1 MRRSGCRAGGTSLEH
16 ERTEQRRVERG
27 QQRRRL
33 LLRAVEDAA
42 RAGAL
47 AEVED
52 DRAEVD
58 AGLEGRALD
67 GVGDDPGGVER
78 RPAPRERAFAN
89 GEPAS
94 VEPVAEL
101 PVAVD
106 SERDPGDREREQQS
120 SWPEPADD
128 QRPGCEDEWN
138 GDGADDSPRARRGR
152 MALERRVQP
161 CLPIEL

>member
-16 ERTEQRRVERG
+16 ERTEQRR
-27 QQRRRL
+27 
-33 LLRAVEDAA
+33 
-42 RAGAL
+42 
-47 AEVED
+47 
-52 DRAEVD
+52 
-58 AGLEGRALD
+58 
-67 GVGDDPGGVER
+67 VER

-120 SWPEPADD
+120 SRPEPADD

-161 CLPIEL
+161 CLRIEL